1 MVDSLTFKNCLE
13 GWVKIKMIKIEIQV
27 KDGKIYDSFHA
38 RESTLNEN
46 SLAVRRLEEIKLELL
61 NIEYKDDLLIEQDED

>member
-1 MVDSLTFKNCLE
+1 
-13 GWVKIKMIKIEIQV
+13 MIKIEIQV

-38 RESTLNEN
+38 KDSTLNEN

-61 NIEYKDDLLIEQDED
+61 NIEYKEDLLIEQDED